1 LIEHFLGKEEVVGL
15 NPTSSSMG
23 GRMALDHTIA
33 AFQAAFMSDDPV
45 QVTEAQEA
53 LTDPAIRRELLET
66 HGIDTTSMS
75 DDEVSDSLLI
85 NSRDGLD

>member
-1 LIEHFLGKEEVVGL
+1 MGL

-45 QVTEAQEA
+45 QVAEVQEA
-53 LTDPAIRRELLET
+53 LGDADIRRELLET
-66 HGIDTTSMS
+66 HGIDTTSM
-75 DDEVSDSLLI
+75 DDNEVSVSLLEH
-85 NSRDGLD
+85 SRDGLD